1 MREPACP
8 AQDPDVFDRIRAICR
23 SVAEQADHV
32 RLRVDRIEALAAA
45 LSTESTDAPPL
56 DTVRHVVSDEP
67 ETVAYFMTLA
77 AVNFGSG
84 FFPYLAKR
92 PGMSGYFTI
101 ASRLADRFR
110 ESGPLSA
117 EALETITPRACAQ
130 LFAQDLSVFPIRELM
145 GLFARA
151 WNDLGRHLIAAHGG
165 QFEGLIEAADG
176 SAAAL
181 VGLLSAQRFFRDVV
195 PYRGLDVPFYK
206 RSQLLASDLSL
217 ALGGSRLGRFD
228 DLDRMTIFADNLV
241 PHVLRRDGILDYAA
255 PLAEAIERDELI
267 RPGSEE
273 EVEIRAC
280 AVDAVERIR
289 EAMDA
294 VGRPTSSR
302 QLDQLL
308 WHRGQA
314 PAYKAA
320 KRHRTQTVFY

>member
-1 MREPACP
+1 MLDPVLLQQISQGGICFFQADFP
-8 AQDPDVFDRIRAICR
+8 AQAGHGFFCAVGVVA
-23 SVAEQADHV
+23 VAESCGD
-32 RLRVDRIEALAAA
+32 
-45 LSTESTDAPPL
+45 
-56 DTVRHVVSDEP
+56 
-67 ETVAYFMTLA
+67 
-77 AVNFGSG
+77 
-84 FFPYLAKR
+84 K
-92 PGMSGYFTI
+92 
-101 ASRLADRFR
+101 
-110 ESGPLSA
+110 
-117 EALETITPRACAQ
+117 
-130 LFAQDLSVFPIRELM
+130 
-145 GLFARA
+145 
-151 WNDLGRHLIAAHGG
+151 AAHGG

-289 EAMDA
+289 EAMEA
-294 VGRPTSSR
+294 VGRSASSR